1 MKLSSFFFIT
11 IVVVAFLGIQLWVV
25 ERVFIAPRTFESTEA
40 VLTGQMVDV
49 RAPVQGNMETLSVR
63 ENQHVEVGELLFI
76 IKRVVTDRDTQQWR
90 EDSMPVFAPYSGVV
104 TNVQTLRGTFVQS
117 DQKLFSIVNTTPEDL
132 IVDAK
137 ISVRPDDVYRI
148 QRHMR
153 ATVRADFLQN
163 GYPLDAMVSSV
174 DPVYDRGGQL
184 LHVQLQLLKYPDVLS
199 KLPQGLPVQVVV
211 SEERRPDDNI
221 VIQLFHSFFPV
232 TEAQN
237 N

>member
-63 ENQHVEVGELLFI
+63 ENQHVKVGELLFI

-137 ISVRPDDVYRI
+137 ISVRPRKNLS
-148 QRHMR
+148 RWH
-153 ATVRADFLQN
+153 
-163 GYPLDAMVSSV
+163 P
-174 DPVYDRGGQL
+174 QL
-184 LHVQLQLLKYPDVLS
+184 LFSLLLMARSLISRPVVQ
-199 KLPQGLPVQVVV
+199 GR
-211 SEERRPDDNI
+211 E
-221 VIQLFHSFFPV
+221 
-232 TEAQN
+232 
-237 N
+237 